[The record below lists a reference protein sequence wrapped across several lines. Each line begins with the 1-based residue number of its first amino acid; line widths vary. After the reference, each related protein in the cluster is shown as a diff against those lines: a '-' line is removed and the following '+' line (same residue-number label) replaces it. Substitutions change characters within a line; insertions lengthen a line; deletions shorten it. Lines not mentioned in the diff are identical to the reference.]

1 MYTVGENFKKK
12 TATGG
17 LKRTVVDT
25 AKIAIVAISPLK

>member
-12 TATGG
+12 TATG